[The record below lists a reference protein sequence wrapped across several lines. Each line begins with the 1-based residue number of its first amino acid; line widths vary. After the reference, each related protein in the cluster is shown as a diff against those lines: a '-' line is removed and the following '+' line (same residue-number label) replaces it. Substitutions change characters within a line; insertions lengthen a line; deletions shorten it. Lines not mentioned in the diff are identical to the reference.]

1 MDVVMLEIKKEIE
14 IKIKDLK
21 AKQKI
26 LDKEKSD
33 I

>member
-1 MDVVMLEIKKEIE
+1 MLELKKEIE